1 VLLTPRALP
10 NPAPPP
16 TPSPASAQEVQVTA
30 KESPNCIPLD
40 EASLKIYDNMIKMN
54 DLNEPTLLH
63 NLRQR
68 FLKDDIYTYVSSIL
82 VAANPFKLLPI
93 YTPDVM
99 EKYKDGKGR
108 DAPPHIYAI
117 SDNAYRA
124 LMETFK
130 DQAVVI
136 SGESGAG
143 KTETMKL
150 VLQFLADVSGRAQ
163 KQATQGDK
171 QTESLEQQILKSNPV
186 MEAFG
191 NAKTTRNNNSSRFGK
206 WTEIKFNKFGAIIGG
221 SIINYL
227 LEKSRIPWQ
236 AQQERNYHIFY
247 QLIAGGE
254 VDLAMKKQFKLKDA
268 EEFHYMN
275 QSGVTTVDS
284 INDEKDWLEMSGAMD
299 VLNMSKE
306 EKDDVF
312 RTVAGILHL
321 GDVLFDKDPKGS
333 EETDS
338 KVKSVDTLKL
348 AAELFQV
355 DYELFAKSLC
365 FKKITRPGSKSIT
378 YARYSIAKACDAR
391 DATSKAVYGKM
402 FDYLI
407 QMVNRALVGIGGVV
421 VDSSKEKIYTIG
433 VLDIFGFESFPTNSF
448 EQLCINYCNEKL
460 QFHFNEYIFKIEQAE
475 YASEG
480 VPVDMIEFKDNQP
493 TLDMLEDKKGG
504 IFAMVDEEIS
514 VPKGSDEGL
523 VKKIIIKHEKHPNFA
538 KPKPTDLNSKM
549 VFIVIHYAGAV
560 PYNVTNFLEK
570 DRDALQEVSA
580 RWEGERACR
589 VCLLVSPPLPP
600 PPLARCCC

>member
-1 VLLTPRALP
+1 MRARCGPRLDSAPRAAAYC
-10 NPAPPP
+10 APFRRRRRRRP
-16 TPSPASAQEVQVTA
+16 
-30 KESPNCIPLD
+30 
-40 EASLKIYDNMIKMN
+40 
-54 DLNEPTLLH
+54 
-63 NLRQR
+63 RR
-68 FLKDDIYTYVSSIL
+68 YVSSIL

-108 DAPPHIYAI
+108 DAAPHIYAI

-124 LMETFK
+124 LLETFK

-163 KQATQGDK
+163 KAAAAKDGDK
-171 QTESLEQQILKSNPV
+171 QPESLEQQILKSNPV

-206 WTEIKFNKFGAIIGG
+206 WTEIKFNRFGTIIGG

-236 AQQERNYHIFY
+236 AQQERNYHAFY
-247 QLIAGGE
+247 QVIAGGE
-254 VDLAMKKQFKLKDA
+254 VDLAMKKALKLKDA

-284 INDEKDWLEMSGAMD
+284 INDEKDFMEMSGAMD
-299 VLNMSKE
+299 VLNMTKDEKE
-306 EKDDVF
+306 QCF
-312 RTVAGILHL
+312 RLVAGVLHL
-321 GDVLFDKDPKGS
+321 GNVEFEKDPKGT

-338 KVKSVDTLKL
+338 KVKTVDTLKF
-348 AAELFQV
+348 AAELFKV
-355 DYELFAKSLC
+355 DVDTFFKCMCY
-365 FKKITRPGSKSIT
+365 KKITRPGSKSVT

-391 DATSKAVYGKM
+391 DATSKALYGKM
-402 FDYLI
+402 FDWLI
-407 QMVNRALVGIGGVV
+407 IMINKALQGIGGVA
-421 VDSSKEKIYTIG
+421 VDLAKEKIMTIG

-475 YASEG
+475 YAAEG

-493 TLDMLEDKKGG
+493 TLDLLEAKNGG
-504 IFAMVDEEIS
+504 VFAMVDEEIS
-514 VPKGSDEGL
+514 VPKGSDDGL
-523 VKKIIIKHEKHPNFA
+523 VKKLLAKHEKHPNFA
-538 KPKPTDLNSKM
+538 KPKPTDLNAKM
-549 VFIVIHYAGAV
+549 VFIIIHYAGAV
-560 PYNVTNFLEK
+560 PYNCTNFLEK
-570 DRDALQEVSA
+570 DRDALHEVRLLA
-580 RWEGERACR
+580 RARRACLFACVVAR
-589 VCLLVSPPLPP
+589 APPLILPP
-600 PPLARCCC
+600 SDDTNDDESEGGGGPFIRRRPYHLDETEAFV